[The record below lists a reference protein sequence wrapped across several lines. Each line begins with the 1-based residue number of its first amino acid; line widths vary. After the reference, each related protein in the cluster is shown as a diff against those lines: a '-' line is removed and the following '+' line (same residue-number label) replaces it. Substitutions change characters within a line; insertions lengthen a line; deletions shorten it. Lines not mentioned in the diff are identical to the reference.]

1 MELSAADMEDIA
13 VANAE
18 LSAELARK
26 ENGEPVV
33 LLVSGHE
40 YMEVISKTELT
51 ITGAFYNRYS
61 ETLIS
66 DLEQRGFKP
75 VRALRV
81 LKANGTRVFLVQ
93 TPDGPDVYTGGRY
106 HPAVRRKK

>member
-1 MELSAADMEDIA
+1 MEDIA

-33 LLVSGHE
+33 LIVHGNE
-40 YMEVISKTELT
+40 YGEVISKSELT
-51 ITGAFYNRYS
+51 ITATFYNRYS
-61 ETLIS
+61 ERLTS
-66 DLEQRGFKP
+66 DLEAQGFKP

-81 LKANGTRVFLVQ
+81 VKANGNRMYLVQ
-93 TPDGPDVYTGGRY
+93 TPDGADVYTGGKY
-106 HPAVRRKK
+106 YPALRKKK